1 MARLT
6 LKNGATLEKRVL
18 DPRGEGENQ
27 MTDEDLAHKFRSNCE
42 PIIGKARCDELLDA
56 VWRPG
61 KPSDLRTFF
70 AW

>member
-18 DPRGEGENQ
+18 DLKGEGENQ
-27 MTDEDLAHKFRSNCE
+27 MTDEDLAHKFRANCE
-42 PIIGKARCDELLDA
+42 PIIGQPRCHELLDA
-56 VWRPG
+56 VWRLE
-61 KPSDLRTFF
+61 KASDLRTFF